1 MPDSITSTALES
13 NAGEAEKPKRDF
25 RKDVTANM
33 IEMLEKGVAPWQ
45 KPWEP
50 GVFQLPV
57 NPTTDKNY
65 RGGNAVHLM
74 AMQSKKGYEDPRWM
88 TYRQANENG
97 WQVRK
102 GEKGTQ
108 IEFWQFKGPPQA
120 KESEGKSEPDA
131 ETKGDFRAPLHRV
144 YTVFNG
150 NQIEGIPAFEARQ
163 PQDWEIVQAGESIL
177 TNSGATV
184 KHDQADRAYYSQTN
198 DDIHLPPKE
207 AFRDAP
213 GYYGTALHE
222 LAHWS
227 GHGSRLNRETL
238 VKSGGFGTESYAKEE
253 LRAELTSLF
262 LAAERGIPHDPSQ
275 HAAYVGS
282 WIKALKNDKNEIFRA
297 AKDAHNAADFI
308 LSLERT
314 KELEGPAAE
323 VESGFTEG
331 REVKSGQTVS
341 EENRSAPRKGKE
353 PTAARRETSEWVAE
367 LEQGTGTVDLT
378 EKETATEHRVVTPT
392 GAAKDPDS
400 RGVVAITEEQIEDNR
415 VSSDRTPGY
424 GTIEESFAAATEVA
438 KTRLGEQARTIPAQL
453 DSGTYQGEII
463 GQTDQHVVMRLSNS
477 LAVAHPKNLLGA
489 NGLVSEGSTL
499 RINYTNQVASL
510 APVHVKEKTLGLGL

>member
-1 MPDSITSTALES
+1 MPEDAMTATAAEPIS
-13 NAGEAEKPKRDF
+13 GDREKPKRDF
-25 RKDVTANM
+25 RKEVTENM

-57 NPTTDKNY
+57 NPTTDRNY

-74 AMQSKKGYEDPRWM
+74 AMQSKRGYEDPRWM
-88 TYRQANENG
+88 TYRQAQENG
-97 WQVRK
+97 WQVRQ

-108 IEFWQFKGPPQA
+108 IEFWQFQGSKG
-120 KESEGKSEPDA
+120 KEGDGKNEP
-131 ETKGDFRAPLHRV
+131 EMGKGDSRGPLHRV

-150 NQIEGIPAFEARQ
+150 KQIEGIPALEPRQ
-163 PQDWEIVQAGESIL
+163 PQEWEIVQAGESIL
-177 TNSGATV
+177 TNSGASV
-184 KHDQADRAYYSQTN
+184 KYDQADRAYYSHSS
-198 DDIHLPPKE
+198 DEIHLPPKD

-213 GYYGTALHE
+213 RFYGTALHE
-222 LAHWS
+222 LGHWS
-227 GHGSRLNRETL
+227 GHGSRLNRDTL

-282 WIKALKNDKNEIFRA
+282 WIQALKNDKNEIFRA

-308 LSLERT
+308 LSLEQA
-314 KELEGPAAE
+314 KELEGPTVEA
-323 VESGFTEG
+323 ESGATEG
-331 REVKSGQTVS
+331 RELTPARTD
-341 EENRSAPRKGKE
+341 EEKNQSALREGKE
-353 PTAARRETSEWVAE
+353 PSGPRRETSEWVAE
-367 LEQGTGTVDLT
+367 FEKGTGTVDLT
-378 EKETATEHRVVTPT
+378 EKETATEHRVVTLSGP
-392 GAAKDPDS
+392 AKDADG
-400 RGVVAITEEQIEDNR
+400 RGVVALTEEQIEDDR
-415 VSSDRTPGY
+415 VMSDRTPGY

-438 KTRLGEQARTIPAQL
+438 KTRLGEEARTIPAQL

-477 LAVAHPKNLLGA
+477 MAVAHPKDLLGA
-489 NGLVSEGSTL
+489 SGLLSEGSTL
-499 RINYTNQVASL
+499 RINYTNQVAAL
-510 APVHVKEKTLGLGL
+510 VPAPVKEKSLGLGL